1 MDSCRPSWY
10 NSPETNKEEEV
21 MITTLVGVTTG
32 LMFGLYAGKKRAVGL
47 GWPRIV
53 CDLTSDMTA
62 AAKSAWGKLSGPFRK
77 GESGNAPET

>member
-1 MDSCRPSWY
+1 MDSFKSSWY
-10 NSPETNKEEEV
+10 NSPETNKEEEA
-21 MITTLVGVTTG
+21 MITTLVGVAG

-77 GESGNAPET
+77 SESGNAHET

>member
-1 MDSCRPSWY
+1 
-10 NSPETNKEEEV
+10 

-53 CDLTSDMTA
+53 CDL
-62 AAKSAWGKLSGPFRK
+62 AKSAWGKLSGPFMN
-77 GESGNAPET
+77 GEPGYAPET